1 MRRIPFVPFVAMAV
15 ALLAVAGLVSLTRQL
30 VAPASPPPTQVA
42 TPEAATQAPSP
53 SPIPSPTRQAAT
65 STPSPASA
73 QKLAPDFTL
82 QSAQGATVTLSAYRG
97 KSNVVLVFYRG
108 QT

>member
-1 MRRIPFVPFVAMAV
+1 MAV
-15 ALLAVAGLVSLTRQL
+15 ALLAVAGLLLLLKPLT
-30 VAPASPPPTQVA
+30 APTTPFPPPAQVA
-42 TPEAATQAPSP
+42 TPAAAAQVPSP

-65 STPSPASA
+65 STPSPATATAERSLPSG
-73 QKLAPDFTL
+73 KPAPDFTL
-82 QSAQGATVTLSAYRG
+82 QSAQGVTVALSAYRG